1 MEPRPFTRQILLFI
15 LLEGLYIW
23 LTRLLIGMGDPNGY
37 TVESWRT
44 LLRLVSAGLMAWV
57 FRDLIK
63 EFLKERVPS
72 VTPPVSYLLPAIALF
87 LAMLVPIA
95 AGNWNL
101 PTEGQRW
108 FFAVTAFPVGLRE
121 EIVYRAILLV
131 LLARAFGLSIA
142 VVLSTLAFAVYHYGA
157 QPWTVFTV
165 TQYIFF
171 GLALALLYWRSRS
184 LWLIIWIHTIYDVLW
199 CFSPF
204 LENPLPTQETTP
216 IWFVSTLLVLA
227 WITCWKSPSQTV

>member
-171 GLALALLYWRSRS
+171 GLAQPQPLAHHLDSHHLR
-184 LWLIIWIHTIYDVLW
+184 
-199 CFSPF
+199 CP
-204 LENPLPTQETTP
+204 
-216 IWFVSTLLVLA
+216 LVLL
-227 WITCWKSPSQTV
+227 TFPGKSPADSGNHPYLVRQHAPRPGLDNLLEIS